1 MKRNSKIFCTI
12 AILLV
17 ISAMFLS
24 GCKKKSEE
32 PPPPEPTPKPVS
44 PPPVQKQDSS
54 AKKAS
59 QSGAGIDFNSM
70 KDPFKPAIAE
80 TKERAPVIRK
90 NRLGQALPILNY
102 DLSQFKVS
110 GIIVGMKE
118 NTAMVV
124 DPTGKPY
131 VVKVG
136 MEIGRNDGRI
146 TKIAPGYIEVFER
159 FRDENGKL
167 VKNTV
172 RLALPK
178 KD

>member
-1 MKRNSKIFCTI
+1 
-12 AILLV
+12 
-17 ISAMFLS
+17 
-24 GCKKKSEE
+24 
-32 PPPPEPTPKPVS
+32 
-44 PPPVQKQDSS
+44 
-54 AKKAS
+54 
-59 QSGAGIDFNSM
+59 
-70 KDPFKPAIAE
+70 
-80 TKERAPVIRK
+80 
-90 NRLGQALPILNY
+90 LNY